1 VLIQCQLPYSQIIY
15 HMHIQTKRLQTKPCL
30 NYSKVKLMDNNLD
43 EIDSLL
49 ILEMNAFRRTN
60 TMLILL
66 LSAK

>member
-1 VLIQCQLPYSQIIY
+1 MPCLDPCQLPYSQIIFKSN
-15 HMHIQTKRLQTKPCL
+15 KRSIQTKPCL
-30 NYSKVKLMDNNLD
+30 NYSKVKLIDNNRD

-49 ILEMNAFRRTN
+49 MHEMNAFRRAN